1 MMSQRNGTQY
11 EAWEQGLMNTII
23 NTLPSYQQHNYQILK
38 TTLSNAVSL
47 ILLWTVSN
55 TQLQP
60 NPAQFNQIFQR
71 DITWQWIGNAPQSGR
86 RPTANYICMYVC
98 MYVTSLSRSWRGN
111 TSLSFQADSLHRWQL
126 CFQPPCM
133 KRNDVTMQIQ
143 LFQPENEDRYMK
155 GTKERDTNIVDEDT
169 KRYLAEFQ
177 GAISTNKNTVY
188 NSTNYCTILIL
199 LITYNYVSFA
209 ATCFDVNT

>member
-1 MMSQRNGTQY
+1 M
-11 EAWEQGLMNTII
+11 L
-23 NTLPSYQQHNYQILK
+23 
-38 TTLSNAVSL
+38 
-47 ILLWTVSN
+47 
-55 TQLQP
+55 P
-60 NPAQFNQIFQR
+60 NPAGVRQR
-71 DITWQWIGNAPQSGR
+71 TI
-86 RPTANYICMYVC
+86 YVCMYVC
-98 MYVTSLSRSWRGN
+98 MSHRSHAVDVEIRH
-111 TSLSFQADSLHRWQL
+111 LSFQADSLHRWQL

-209 ATCFDVNT
+209 PTCFDVNT